1 MGVHWVVIKIKEHY
15 QKMLDEGKNPPYL
28 YMINSGKQASASNA

>member
-1 MGVHWVVIKIKEHY
+1 MLWLEIQVEQY

-28 YMINSGKQASASNA
+28 YMIDSEKQTSASNA